1 MTIKL
6 IAVDMDGTFL
16 NDENDYNR
24 ARFAQ
29 QFRQLSAK
37 GIHFAAASGS
47 QFQRLVDQFLPFKDQ
62 MDFISDN
69 GAIVHAR
76 DSLLFASEIPHQL
89 VNQTLAVL
97 KQHYPQ
103 PMTLTTLSGV
113 NRAYVDSET
122 PEPIFQLIKRYYNS
136 LIRLDH
142 LFDVDPATLDDQL
155 VKIAVSFDQTVNTE
169 AVIPEM
175 ITQLQPGLSAMNSG
189 FNTEDIGVSGV
200 SKETGLQHLQERY
213 GIQNDEIMTFGDNEN
228 DLDMLTMTP
237 HGYAMANAHAD
248 VLTKAPHRTDSN
260 NDEGVL
266 NVIDQLLS
274 GSLDV

>member
-76 DSLLFASEIPHQL
+76 DALLFASEIPHQL

-103 PMTLTTLSGV
+103 PMALTTLSGV

-248 VLTKAPHRTDSN
+248 VLAKAPHRTDSN